1 MGRHDTVEIN
11 VGPYIEIFEI
21 PEHIEFPVNE
31 VHSNIMTVPIYYIYR
46 YLKLHIYLVMRE
58 YQPN

>member
-31 VHSNIMTVPIYYIYR
+31 VHSHIMTVPIYYL
-46 YLKLHIYLVMRE
+46 YLKLPIHSVIRE
-58 YQPN
+58 